1 MPLQNSYD
9 LYNLT
14 LTSDQP
20 LVTCIIN
27 DIYNI
32 LATSVVNS
40 TIGSSGSMGTAGSSG
55 TFVTPNSFD
64 YNLMTVLTGVTMA
77 QSNRVIDRVLC
88 ILRDGGIRC
97 IVKNNPLAPGPD
109 TNLSTPYYTPWFN
122 NAYGSFNTITVT
134 WFSRASQEYLKT
146 YM

>member
-77 QSNRVIDRVLC
+77 QSDAPQR
-88 ILRDGGIRC
+88 
-97 IVKNNPLAPGPD
+97 NPRLVAALLSENQKSKSASEAPARRNGP
-109 TNLSTPYYTPWFN
+109 
-122 NAYGSFNTITVT
+122 
-134 WFSRASQEYLKT
+134 
-146 YM
+146 